1 MTLMVNA
8 RHLFYGMSM
17 LDKFRG
23 TGFKKLYLIFGMC
36 DETFSVNYTAQIPSG
51 IDKGWFM
58 FFVTLFNYFY
68 WFSGA
73 TLGGIFGSL
82 IRFPT
87 EGLDFVMTAM
97 FTLIFLEQWMKEKN
111 HTSAFVGL
119 GISLLCLVLFGAD
132 NFMLPSMAG
141 RCGKMTLTQQII
153 TIAAVVFGTMLTR
166 FLPFLLFPA
175 GRPTPKYIQY
185 LGKVLPSAVFGML
198 VIYCLKDVSLISGS
212 HGIPELLAVLAVT
225 VLHLWK
231 RQMLLSI
238 AGGTIFY
245 MVLLQI
251 L

>member
-1 MTLMVNA
+1 
-8 RHLFYGMSM
+8 
-17 LDKFRG
+17 
-23 TGFKKLYLIFGMC
+23 
-36 DETFSVNYTAQIPSG
+36 
-51 IDKGWFM
+51 
-58 FFVTLFNYFY
+58 
-68 WFSGA
+68 
-73 TLGGIFGSL
+73 
-82 IRFPT
+82 
-87 EGLDFVMTAM
+87 
-97 FTLIFLEQWMKEKN
+97 
-111 HTSAFVGL
+111 
-119 GISLLCLVLFGAD
+119 
-132 NFMLPSMAG
+132 
-141 RCGKMTLTQQII
+141 MTLTQQII

-166 FLPFLLFPA
+166 FLPFLLFLA